1 VTLLSLR
8 PEFLTTHEEVHAEAE
23 RKRAEEEAARKKA
36 EAALKRAEEEAAR
49 KKAEAALKRAEEEAA
64 RKKAEEEAERKKAEA
79 EAKRRSNA
87 AAREEIFRLGN
98 LKVEGA
104 GGMEMIK
111 VSPGEFLM
119 GSPWSEKD
127 RSDDELQHR
136 VRLTEPFWLGKYPVT
151 QKQWKAV
158 MGNNPSHFQGDN
170 LPVEMVSWEDAMEF
184 CRRLTEME
192 RTAGRLLGG
201 LAYSLPTE
209 AQWEYACRA
218 GTTTAMAFGYRLS
231 TGYRL
236 SSREANFHGNYPYG
250 GAAKGPYLKKTTP
263 VGSYRPNAWGFYDL
277 HGNVWEWC
285 ADRYGAYPS
294 GSVTDPTGPSSGT
307 NRVHRGGGWYGSGM
321 NCRSAYRNRNTPGG
335 RLDILGFRPSLRS
348 E

>member
-192 RTAGRLLGG
+192 RTAGRLPGA
-201 LAYSLPTE
+201 LAYCLPTE
-209 AQWEYACRA
+209 AQWEFACRA
-218 GTTTAMAFGYRLS
+218 GTTTATAFGNS
-231 TGYRL
+231 L
-236 SSREANFHGNYPYG
+236 SSQEANFDGSYPYG
-250 GAAKGPYLKKTTP
+250 GGWWRKGPNLGRTTQ
-263 VGSYRPNAWGFYDL
+263 VGSYTANSWGFHDM

-285 ADRYGAYPS
+285 ADWYGSYPT
-294 GSVTDPTGPSSGT
+294 GSVTDPAGAGSGT
-307 NRVHRGGGWYGSGM
+307 DRVYRGGGWGSSGGD
-321 NCRSAYRNRNTPGG
+321 CRSAGRGRDTPGNRNFA
-335 RLDILGFRPSLRS
+335 LGFRPSLRS